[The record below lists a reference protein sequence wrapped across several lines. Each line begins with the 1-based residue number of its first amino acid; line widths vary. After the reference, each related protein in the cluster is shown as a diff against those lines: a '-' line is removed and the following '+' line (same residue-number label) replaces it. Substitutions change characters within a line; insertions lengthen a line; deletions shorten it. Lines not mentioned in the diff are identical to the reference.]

1 MLTETRNPLTGEQS
15 QVFDFAVSPVE
26 ASPSL
31 VLRGSVA
38 SLWKWHKRFLGLI
51 PRSSESGLHWLLF
64 QEHHG
69 EMWQQA
75 SSSLCREQ
83 AGGNQGAQE
92 AFQDEKAE
100 AKAAPDVKISTQTTI
115 SSLASPPA
123 TSADGV
129 TVSDPHP
136 PNLWLLDPRSQLGQ
150 SPDLIKGWGT
160 KLMSVHCSG
169 RVSGPAPMRNW
180 HLPWRDWWEL
190 TFPPHPPILTAV

>member
-51 PRSSESGLHWLLF
+51 PRSSESGLHS
-64 QEHHG
+64 
-69 EMWQQA
+69 A
-75 SSSLCREQ
+75 SVSRAPWWNVT
-83 AGGNQGAQE
+83 AGFELSVQGASRRRSRHSGS
-92 AFQDEKAE
+92 FQDEKAE